1 MEHKAEP
8 VRVDVDVGAHQ
19 AGKQFFFRLNTD
31 VTVKYFVCCRKFLVN
46 TGGARAV
53 ELFRLISECT
63 RREGPDP
70 SCRRLHTVRHRQY
83 YVYNAQTSFVVV
95 LVRTNDQEDNVFLT
109 PLQGRLTLRK
119 NWSGVILNYTGSR
132 LQCKFRESETHRWRA
147 AAIEVSKGCLH
158 VNGWM
163 INAREV
169 DECVT
174 EGEDGTAAADA
185 SVDDIVDRI
194 RALFLTSAQRQKLRR
209 SIE

>member
-1 MEHKAEP
+1 MEGEAET
-8 VRVDVDVGAHQ
+8 VSVEVDVGAHQ
-19 AGKQFFFRLNTD
+19 AEKQFFFRLNTD
-31 VTVKYFVCCRKFLVN
+31 VTVKYFVCGREFLVHKGKAR
-46 TGGARAV
+46 TG
-53 ELFRLISECT
+53 ELFRLIHECT
-63 RREGPDP
+63 RD
-70 SCRRLHTVRHRQY
+70 RRLHTVRHRQY
-83 YVYNAQTSFVVV
+83 YRYNAQTSFVVV